1 MTMQHTPEEPVI
13 GTHKGWLFQQ
23 HLRIQYSHREQND
36 QAAHYSSQTDFVLMF
51 ISFSLMKLRIE
62 EGQGIFPPLSVKCCR
77 NFIFFQL

>member
-1 MTMQHTPEEPVI
+1 MQHTPEEPVI

-23 HLRIQYSHREQND
+23 RLRIQYSHREQND
-36 QAAHYSSQTDFVLMF
+36 QAAYYSSQTDFVLMF